1 MNAAADPAVAPDGP
15 ADPEEDLFS
24 EYSINE
30 ILFALAEMK
39 PNVLIYMPG
48 MCRMFGKSV
57 DAIESAVGRGELP
70 RSAKLFNRRFWTAG
84 QLNTFFAWRLLQAAD
99 EADNS
104 LQDEADNAIRL
115 PGRG

>member
-1 MNAAADPAVAPDGP
+1 
-15 ADPEEDLFS
+15 
-24 EYSINE
+24 
-30 ILFALAEMK
+30 
-39 PNVLIYMPG
+39 
-48 MCRMFGKSV
+48 MFGKSV